1 MSAWSKA
8 DIPSQA
14 GKLAIVTGTGGLG
27 FETALALVEAGA
39 EVILAGRNAQKGQQS
54 VDAIMARKP
63 RGRVR
68 FAPLDLA
75 SLASVR
81 AFGERMNAENRPID
95 LLINNA
101 GVMTP
106 PQRQTTSDGFELQ
119 LGTNYLGHFALTLAL
134 LPLLKCAKQPRVVSV
149 SSLVHRMGKMD
160 FDDLQAE
167 RKYSPQAAYGQS
179 KLAMILFARELQRR
193 SDAGGW
199 GIMSNAAHPGYARTE
214 LIANGPG
221 ANALLSRIG
230 RVVLEPWASQSAADG
245 ALPTLLAA
253 TSPDAKGGEY
263 YGPNGFYELKGPPA
277 PAKMSARAL
286 DAATGARLWTVSETL
301 TQQRIAA

>member
-14 GKLAIVTGTGGLG
+14 GRLAIVTGTGGLG

-81 AFGERMNAENRPID
+81 AFGEHMNAENRPID

-106 PQRQTTSDGFELQ
+106 PQRQTTNDGFELQ

-134 LPLLKCAKQPRVVSV
+134 LPLLKRAKQPRVVSV

-199 GIMSNAAHPGYARTE
+199 GITSNAAHPGYARTE

-286 DAATGARLWTVSETL
+286 DATTGARLWTVSETL
-301 TQQRIAA
+301 TQQRIAS